1 MKNDKKISN
10 NKYDDSTK
18 SNEINGV
25 MNSKEENEQK
35 QAKNEPKM
43 FTINICKNDNIDYDS
58 SQQPPPSDDS
68 LIDWQSLSSS
78 NNIKES
84 SLTTISI
91 IADFEKKILNR
102 FYSKKSIEVI
112 KNIFLICI

>member
-1 MKNDKKISN
+1 
-10 NKYDDSTK
+10 
-18 SNEINGV
+18 

-43 FTINICKNDNIDYDS
+43 FTINIFKNDYDYDYD
-58 SQQPPPSDDS
+58 SDDS

-84 SLTTISI
+84 SLTTIYI
-91 IADFEKKILNR
+91 IADFEKKILNP

-112 KNIFLICI
+112 KKIFLICIYLIIITLF